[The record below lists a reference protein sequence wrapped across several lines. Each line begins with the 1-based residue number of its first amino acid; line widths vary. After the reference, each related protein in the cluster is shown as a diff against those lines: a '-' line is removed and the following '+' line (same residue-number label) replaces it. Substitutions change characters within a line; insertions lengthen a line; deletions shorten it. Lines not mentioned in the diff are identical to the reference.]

1 MIGNDAFCPES
12 GAPLSEERHYDE
24 SGRPLRAVVDDD
36 VAGGGRGETVTAG
49 ELTAG
54 ARRSSRE
61 ALLAHFRRCHRRHC
75 READP
80 ALDRAAS
87 GCLRRL
93 KRVATGTRGWDVHV
107 WYALQYRL
115 RARGFDVEWMD
126 AHAGLRCPGCHGDLR
141 FEQHGE
147 VVAAY
152 CGTNCDG
159 TRSDRLPDL
168 RSTVTDLV
176 GAAFDDA
183 DPDPTEVFR
192 FDQ

>member
-1 MIGNDAFCPES
+1 MLGKDAFCPES

-24 SGRPLRAVVDDD
+24 SGRPLRAVVDDE
-36 VAGGGRGETVTAG
+36 AGGGERAGATTEG
-49 ELTAG
+49 ELTTG

-61 ALLAHFRRCHRRHC
+61 ALLAHFRRCHRRH
-75 READP
+75 RGETDP
-80 ALDRAAS
+80 ELHLAAS
-87 GCLRRL
+87 TGLRRL
-93 KRVATGTRGWDVHV
+93 KRVATGSRGWDVHV

-115 RARGFDVEWMD
+115 RTREFEVAWMD
-126 AHAGLRCPGCHGDLR
+126 AHAGLRCPDCHGDLQFQR
-141 FEQHGE
+141 HGE

-152 CGTNCDG
+152 CGANCDG
-159 TRSDRLPDL
+159 THRDRLPDL

-183 DPDPTEVFR
+183 DPDPAEVFR